1 MLLAPGS
8 WPPSTRGDD
17 GPSPSEQFWSR
28 IGITATKKQ
37 SKQHVKNE
45 LSISEQH
52 SAPGMVATPVIPA
65 SGAVGAARGLWN
77 HSVIQNQTITSNQR
91 IIERSPGVP
100 LPSAGHFW
108 ILQGTMGFAGGF
120 EGTPLF

>member
-1 MLLAPGS
+1 MDPPLLSSFGQGLVSQQP
-8 WPPSTRGDD
+8 
-17 GPSPSEQFWSR
+17 
-28 IGITATKKQ
+28 K

-52 SAPGMVATPVIPA
+52 SAPGMVAPPVIPA
-65 SGAVGAARGLWN
+65 TGVVGAARGLWN
-77 HSVIQNQTITSNQR
+77 HSVIQDQTITSNQR